1 MPQPLYLVKIWRM
14 GASTVFPLYKAVLEA
29 IHASPDDLLL
39 CRVHPPYVTF
49 RVAHPD
55 SVLPVER
62 FDAAELPPAWPE
74 KGNHVRNQ
82 TAAADKDPRAR

>member
-14 GASTVFPLYKAVLEA
+14 GNSICFPLYKALLQA

-39 CRVHPPYVTF
+39 IRVHPPFVTF

-55 SVLPVER
+55 SLMPTER
-62 FDAAELPPAWPE
+62 FTVEDLPPTWPS
-74 KGNHVRNQ
+74 KVPDAG
-82 TAAADKDPRAR
+82 D